1 MSESA
6 HIALLMA
13 AVAVAY
19 VFGFLHGRD
28 CK

>member
-1 MSESA
+1 MNESVYL
-6 HIALLMA
+6 ALLLSSA
-13 AVAVAY
+13 AVAY

>member
-1 MSESA
+1 MSEYA
-6 HIALLMA
+6 WLALL
-13 AVAVAY
+13 VAGWIIGY